1 MYGGVLM
8 SDEFD
13 AGHPAGVFR
22 RQVKFEKNLRRKY
35 VDACRSVLR
44 SYCLFNTDGPTP
56 SYAAPSSIV
65 ERKNAVLGRRLH
77 ERLNEIQN
85 LEAQCRRV
93 KDEGQIE
100 SKSW

>member
-1 MYGGVLM
+1 M

-13 AGHPAGVFR
+13 AVHPAGVFR
-22 RQVKFEKNLRRKY
+22 RRAKFEKILRRKY

-65 ERKNAVLGRRLH
+65 ELKTAVLGRSFSRKIGRNTKFGSPMQESH
-77 ERLNEIQN
+77 
-85 LEAQCRRV
+85 
-93 KDEGQIE
+93 DE
-100 SKSW
+100 S